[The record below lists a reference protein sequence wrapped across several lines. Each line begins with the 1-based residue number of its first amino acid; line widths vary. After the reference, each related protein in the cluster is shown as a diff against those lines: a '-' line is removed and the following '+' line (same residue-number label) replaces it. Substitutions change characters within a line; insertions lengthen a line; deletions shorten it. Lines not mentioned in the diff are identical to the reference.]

1 MLEKIYVNDAEAA
14 SRGAFHKK
22 IRNQPE
28 VAALRSFLN
37 EWIVGRGEGLGARGE
52 GARGVPD
59 GDRET
64 RGVADGDRE
73 ERGRGSG

>member
-1 MLEKIYVNDAEAA
+1 MPEKIYANDAEAA

-37 EWIVGRGEGLGARGE
+37 EWIVDSGKWEVIRGVPDGDRE
-52 GARGVPD
+52 ARGVPD
-59 GDRET
+59 GDREA
-64 RGVADGDRE
+64 RGW
-73 ERGRGSG
+73 GSG